1 MKTYVVMAPRDT
13 DAADRLVFVKD
24 GFCWPAF
31 FLPLV
36 WLLYRRMW
44 IVFLGFVLVTAGLEF
59 AGRQLGEGISGL
71 VAALAVLLF
80 ALEANALRRW
90 TLSGRGWRTVGV
102 ASGRSIDEAE
112 LRFFAGLDDPAPPEV
127 PAAPRSPLAGVP
139 VTAHPPV
146 LGLFPEAAR

>member
-1 MKTYVVMAPRDT
+1 MKTYVVMAPRET
-13 DAADRLVFVKD
+13 EAADRLVFVKD

-59 AGRQLGEGISGL
+59 AGRQFGEAISGL
-71 VAALAVLLF
+71 VAALLVLLF
-80 ALEANALRRW
+80 ALEANTLRRW
-90 TLSGRGWRTVGV
+90 TLTRRGWRTLGV

-112 LRFFAGLDDPAPPEV
+112 LRFFAGLDDPAAAEEPPASRA
-127 PAAPRSPLAGVP
+127 PAAGMP
-139 VTAHPPV
+139 VSTHPPV